1 MTRSALL
8 YRTPFDEMR
17 RMMAQLDRGWPR
29 DAGAL
34 DELPVENLALDV
46 LERDGDLV
54 VRAALP
60 GVAPDEV
67 DIKIADD
74 VLTIK
79 AERKSSNEAQDER
92 YYLRE
97 LRYGVVGRSV
107 RLPADID
114 ADQAEARFEHGAL
127 TLRLPRK
134 AEAKPRTIKVN
145 AA

>member
-1 MTRSALL
+1 MTRSAML

-17 RMMAQLDRGWPR
+17 RMMALIDRPWTR
-29 DAGAL
+29 DGANF

-46 LERDGDLV
+46 YEQDGDVV

-60 GVAPDEV
+60 GVAPNEV
-67 DIKIADD
+67 DIKITDD

-79 AERKSSNEAQDER
+79 AERKSANEAQDER

-114 ADQAEARFEHGAL
+114 ADNAQATFEHGAL

-134 AEAKPRTIKVN
+134 AEAKPRTIKVT
-145 AA
+145 AL